1 MSEQIVIGKL
11 LAPYSLKTS
20 EDKTTVEIADWD
32 MRAIWSFMRLNFG
45 RSIDKDIRNFV
56 IEKQVKAG
64 KIFRRAERAEAVQEF
79 FERQVPLI
87 QNPREIQFIMSDNE
101 VMAVAS
107 LNHLLIP
114 PTKVYSMAAQIVQ
127 KKYPSFSMAQISEL
141 AGTTYEVKEE
151 AGFKTG
157 LQVFGGDIF
166 TRQAITVTSWLR
178 VELCFNPLSWLGMGF
193 FGYLGFS
200 GRGNGDFER
209 LLRIKVISDLKPR
222 LAAGIEAALQ
232 KQNTLDDRIKQ
243 AQKVKVKRSEAEI
256 IMAAMGLSYDLG
268 VPTVEQILERLE
280 QEKKTQWGMS
290 MASSWVAAHGKFKG
304 TPAGLNR
311 KVEQKLSTI
320 SGAAILLGDI
330 KEAKERSLEWLQAH
344 VKQGEIKRLD
354 DLMQELGISKKKK
367 VTNN

>member
-1 MSEQIVIGKL
+1 LSEQIVIGQLIEPTWIK
-11 LAPYSLKTS
+11 PK
-20 EDKTTVEIADWD
+20 DKPSIDIDEWD
-32 MRAIWSFMRLNFG
+32 MRAMWSFLRLQFG
-45 RSIDKDIRNFV
+45 RSIDRQIRDYV
-56 IEKQVKAG
+56 MQQQVKA
-64 KIFRRAERAEAVQEF
+64 KRKFSKPERSEAVKDF
-79 FERQVPLI
+79 FNRQVAEI
-87 QNPREIQFIMSDNE
+87 QKPREIQFIMSGST

-107 LNHLLIP
+107 LQHLLIP
-114 PTKVYSMAAQIVQ
+114 PAKVYSMAAQIVQ
-127 KKYPSFSMAQISEL
+127 KKYPSFTVAQVSEL
-141 AGTTYEVKEE
+141 AGATYEVKEE

-178 VELCFNPLSWLGMGF
+178 VEQCFNPLSWLGMGF

-209 LLRIKVISDLKPR
+209 VLRIKVISDLKPR
-222 LAAGIEAALQ
+222 LKAGIEAALQ
-232 KQNTLDDRIKQ
+232 KQNTIDDRIKQ

-280 QEKKTQWGMS
+280 KEKKTQWGMS
-290 MASSWVAAHGKFKG
+290 MASSWVAAHGKFKE
-304 TPAGLNR
+304 TPEGQNR

-320 SGAAILLGDI
+320 SGAAVLLGDI
-330 KEAKERSLEWLQAH
+330 KEAEERSLEWLQAH

-354 DLMQELGISKKKK
+354 DLMQELGINKK
-367 VTNN
+367 VKKQ